1 MRFAFLLLA
10 LTIPLAAQ
18 PKVLSPAGAAK
29 PVGPYSPALDLG
41 NYVYVSG
48 QGVRDGAGAM
58 PEGIEAQ
65 TRQCLANVRA
75 NLETAGLEFRHIV
88 AWQLYLA
95 DMANLPTAE
104 RIWAEVSGGAT
115 PPRITLGVTSMPT
128 ATTVEITV
136 VARRTAADRVYLHAA
151 YAQSRKEAERK
162 LAALLKSAG
171 LNRKRLSMA
180 NWYTTGAPEENVVS
194 VAALP
199 DNAKWAVS
207 AIASKRKE
215 TNTVFC
221 EVVSSNGSGEVE
233 QQTAEA
239 FANLKAC
246 LTLQGAELAH
256 LVATNVYLDDMNNFA
271 RMNAVY
277 ATMFSG
283 AFPTRTTVQPIP
295 PAQAAGKAVRLA
307 GVAEKH

>member
-10 LTIPLAAQ
+10 LTMPLAAQ
-18 PKVLSPAGAAK
+18 PKVITPAGAAK

-41 NYVYVSG
+41 TYVYVSG

-58 PEGIEAQ
+58 PNGIEAQ

-75 NLETAGLEFRHIV
+75 NLEAAGLEFRHV
-88 AWQLYLA
+88 VSWQLYLT

-104 RIWAEVSGGAT
+104 RLWAEVAGGAA
-115 PPRITLGVTSMPT
+115 PPRITLGVTRMPT
-128 ATTVEITV
+128 ETTVEITV
-136 VARRTAADRVYLHAA
+136 VARRSAGDRLYLNGV
-151 YAQSRKEAERK
+151 YAQTRKEAEQK
-162 LAALLKSAG
+162 LAAALKSAG
-171 LNRKRLSMA
+171 LNRKQLSMA
-180 NWYTTGAPEENVVS
+180 NWYTTGAPEEGVVS

-215 TNTVFC
+215 PTTVFC
-221 EVVSSNGSGEVE
+221 EVVSSNGSGTVE
-233 QQTAEA
+233 QQTTDA

-246 LTLQGAELAH
+246 LTRQGADLAH
-256 LVATNVYLDDMNNFA
+256 LVATNVYLDDMTNFA

-277 ATMFSG
+277 ATMFSSS
-283 AFPTRTTVQPIP
+283 FPTRTTVQPVP
-295 PAQAAGKAVRLA
+295 PAQAGKAVRLS
-307 GVAEKH
+307 GVAEKR